1 MRYMISVIDTK
12 TRSGHSP
19 EEIAAIDA
27 VNEEMVKHGYR
38 LLAEGIDA
46 PEKAR
51 VFDFRSGNSS
61 VKPGPLHSTEEF
73 FSGIWVV
80 DVPSEEIAIELAE
93 KGSRA
98 CNRKVELR
106 PFLR

>member
-61 VKPGPLHSTEEF
+61 VQSGPLHSTEEF